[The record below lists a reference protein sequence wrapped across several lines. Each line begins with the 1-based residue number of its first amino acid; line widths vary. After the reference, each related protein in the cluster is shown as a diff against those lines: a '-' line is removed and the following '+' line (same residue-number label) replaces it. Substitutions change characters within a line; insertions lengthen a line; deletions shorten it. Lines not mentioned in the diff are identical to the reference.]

1 MTDVNTIN
9 VAESNDQTQDTP
21 KMELPA
27 SKYVILIGDGMAD
40 LPIDDLGGK
49 TVLEKARTP
58 AMDHLAKL
66 GELGRVLTIPDG
78 FPLGSDVANMSLI
91 GYSPEKFYTGRGPL
105 EAAAMGI
112 QMNPEDV
119 AFRCNLVTLS
129 FREGRVYM
137 EDYSA
142 GHIST
147 EEAHMLIED
156 LAPLVSSRSFGLFA
170 GVSYRH
176 LLLWRGGPEGIST
189 VPPHDFTGM
198 DVTEAWHIYEE
209 EPLLY
214 ELLTKAITFFH
225 RHSVNEKR
233 RAEGKPPANALWP
246 WGQGRRPLFATF
258 FQLYDIDSAVVA
270 AVDLIRGLGV
280 CAGMEVIN
288 VPGATGY
295 LDTNYRGKADAALKA
310 LKEKTLVLVHVEAP
324 DEAGH
329 MGSLRE
335 KIRAIERFDKE
346 VVGPVM
352 DGLRDMGGSYRILV
366 APDHYTPV
374 SLKTHGPGPVPY
386 VIYDSLSPKDNSG
399 AAFNE
404 PAAEQ
409 SPIMIKDGH
418 KLMERFIGVT
428 PREVELNPKK
438 KASEQRIVRPN

>member
-1 MTDVNTIN
+1 VADVNTIN
-9 VAESNDQTQDTP
+9 LAEFTDQAQDLP

-58 AMDHLAKL
+58 AMDHLSKL
-66 GELGRVLTIPDG
+66 GELGRVLTIPEG
-78 FPLGSDVANMSLI
+78 FPPGSDVANMSLI
-91 GYSPEKFYTGRGPL
+91 GYSPKEFYTGRGPL

-119 AFRCNLVTLS
+119 AFRCNLVTLK

-147 EEAHMLIED
+147 KEAHTLIED
-156 LAPLVSSRSFGLFA
+156 LAPLVSSRSFGLFP

-209 EPLLY
+209 EPLLH

-233 RAEGKPPANALWP
+233 RIEGKLPANALWP

-258 FQLYDIDSAVVA
+258 SQLYDIDSAVIA

-280 CAGMEVIN
+280 WAGMEVIN
-288 VPGATGY
+288 VPGITGY
-295 LDTNYRGKADAALKA
+295 LDTNYRAKADAALKA
-310 LKEKTLVLVHVEAP
+310 LQKKTLVLVHVEAP

-329 MGSLRE
+329 MGNVRE

-352 DGLRDMGGSYRILV
+352 DGLRDMGGSYRILL
-366 APDHYTPV
+366 ATDHYTPV
-374 SLKTHGPGPVPY
+374 SLKTHSPGPVPY
-386 VIYDSLSPKDNSG
+386 VIYDSFSPKDNSD
-399 AAFNE
+399 ATFNE

-409 SPIMIKDGH
+409 SPILIKEGH
-418 KLMERFIGVT
+418 KLMQRFIGVT
-428 PREVELNPKK
+428 PRDVELNPKK
-438 KASEQRIVRPN
+438 KLSEQKSAQAN